1 LHLDEGVLSGPYA
14 GAVLL
19 GGAAVAGCGVAVGL
33 WRLDEE
39 KIPQTGVMAA
49 ALFVAS
55 LIHVTIGPGS
65 AHLTLVGLAGVL
77 LGWAVFP
84 AVLVALLLQAV
95 LFQFGGLTT
104 LGINTLTFA
113 IPAVVCH
120 YLFGPAL
127 RSLRRPG
134 AAVFLAGSAAGFVG
148 MLLSCVVYSGFLL
161 TGGEGFENIVSAVLV
176 LHIPILLIE
185 GFVTGT
191 IAVSLKRLRPE
202 IFDAA
207 SFAGAKGYPH
217 G

>member
-1 LHLDEGVLSGPYA
+1 
-14 GAVLL
+14 
-19 GGAAVAGCGVAVGL
+19 VAIGL

-39 KIPQTGVMAA
+39 RIPQTGVMAA

-77 LGWAVFP
+77 LGWSVFP

-127 RSLRRPG
+127 RALRRPG
-134 AAVFLAGSAAGFVG
+134 AAVFVVGFATGLIG
-148 MLLSCVVYSGFLL
+148 MLLSCVMYSGFLL
-161 TGGEGFENIVSAVLV
+161 TGGGEGFGNIVWAVLGV
-176 LHIPILLIE
+176 HIPILAIE

-191 IAVSLKRLRPE
+191 IVVSLKRLRPE
-202 IFDAA
+202 IFDTA
-207 SFAGAKGYPH
+207 SFAGVKGCPH